1 MGDLGHLMAG
11 ARVGM
16 TTMTMV
22 IYGASAPGGPSFRPI
37 ACTKKRG
44 LRFRGKHITDS
55 LGFKI
60 PSRTSRGQPSALD
73 DY

>member
-37 ACTKKRG
+37 ACAKKRG

-55 LGFKI
+55 LGFKT